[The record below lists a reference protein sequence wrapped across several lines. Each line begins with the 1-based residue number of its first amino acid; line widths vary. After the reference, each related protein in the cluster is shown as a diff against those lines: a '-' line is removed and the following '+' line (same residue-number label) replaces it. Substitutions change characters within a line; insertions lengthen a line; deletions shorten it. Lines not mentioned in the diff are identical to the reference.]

1 MQALNSRMSAALAR
15 YNFDA
20 ALAISMENVFYL
32 SGAWITTQK
41 AIPDRLAIVVWP
53 REGQPALI
61 TCTIEESLARRD
73 SRIAD
78 IHGYV
83 EFQTSPIEKLAE
95 VLRAMGLERARL
107 GFERKYLTAD
117 YYDELRERL
126 PDAHWSGSDRLFD
139 EVRMIK
145 SDDEI
150 ARLARAAQTTDA
162 VIWEAFQSARVGRTE
177 KEIGDWMQMQL
188 LARGADE
195 GIFMVLGAGDSAG
208 LAHPSPRAR
217 ALQDGDVLRVD
228 FGGLFGGYFSDL
240 ARSMVVGRATAQ
252 QRDAYA
258 RLWAAQQET
267 IAAIR
272 PGARAC
278 DVFHLCERRARES
291 GLDFNMPHIG
301 HSLGIG
307 LHEHPMLSPRNETP
321 LEENMALAVEP
332 ICRNPDGTVFHIE
345 DLVIVRKDGPQIV
358 SRAGRWE
365 RLVESGQ

>member
-258 RLWAAQQET
+258 R
-267 IAAIR
+267 
-272 PGARAC
+272 GARGKAASISTCRTSATASASAC
-278 DVFHLCERRARES
+278 TSTRCSARATRRRWRRTWRWPS
-291 GLDFNMPHIG
+291 
-301 HSLGIG
+301 
-307 LHEHPMLSPRNETP
+307 SPSAATP
-321 LEENMALAVEP
+321 MALSSISRTSSLSA
-332 ICRNPDGTVFHIE
+332 RTARKLSRAPDGGN
-345 DLVIVRKDGPQIV
+345 DWL
-358 SRAGRWE
+358 RAVNSKPAMR
-365 RLVESGQ
+365 VTPIQESLSCLG